1 MKECCGCDEPQGKL
15 TYYLTLYMIESVGK
29 EGLKLGSIVDGLVV
43 GSVQTL
49 LLCEACWVHIYVDES
64 DALRDEEMVP

>member
-1 MKECCGCDEPQGKL
+1 MAKECCACDEPQGKL
-15 TYYLTLYMIESVGK
+15 THYQCLYMD
-29 EGLKLGSIVDGLVV
+29 GLKLGSIVDGLVV

-64 DALRDEEMVP
+64 DGLRDEEMVP